1 MTPKRPVP
9 LRYRAY
15 RARSASGSD
24 GASAATLGDHVPHE
38 HDDDRADDGRNQRSD
53 VDSGGPVGVGQG
65 SEQEPAQHGAN
76 DAGVATITLN
86 RPDALNALNAVMR
99 RELLAAIKST
109 GRDAEVRAI
118 VITGA
123 GRGFCAGAD
132 LRGGSGEREFRRVL
146 TEEYN
151 PLIEAIRRVPKPV
164 VASVNGVAAGA
175 GVSLALAADLVIAS
189 EGARFVPA
197 FNRIALVPDSGLTRT
212 LVRALGRH
220 RATAILLGERELT
233 AAEALESGL
242 VAAVF
247 PSDRLTDAARGLA
260 ARLASGPT
268 GAIGL
273 TKRLVN
279 ASEDA
284 TLAETLAAEAALQE
298 VAGRGADHAEG
309 VAAFAEKREPEFR
322 GR

>member
-1 MTPKRPVP
+1 MEHGHQAERYERRLSSSFGQTDSPGTEEVP
-9 LRYRAY
+9 GVFVSSRRYNRAVPDPAY
-15 RARSASGSD
+15 E
-24 GASAATLGDHVPHE
+24 TLL
-38 HDDDRADDGRNQRSD
+38 
-53 VDSGGPVGVGQG
+53 
-65 SEQEPAQHGAN
+65 SEA
-76 DAGVATITLN
+76 DAGVLTVTLN
-86 RPDALNALNAVMR
+86 RPEALNALNAVMR
-99 RELLAAIKST
+99 RELLAAVKDA

-132 LRGGSGEREFRRVL
+132 LRGGSAEREFRRVL
-146 TEEYN
+146 TDEYN

-175 GVSLALAADLVIAS
+175 GVSLAFAADLVVAAT
-189 EGARFVPA
+189 EARFVPA

-220 RATAILLGERELT
+220 RALEVLLGERELN
-233 AAEALESGL
+233 ADQAHDAGL
-242 VAAVF
+242 VAAVV
-247 PSDRLTDAARGLA
+247 PTDRLHEVTRALA
-260 ARLASGPT
+260 IRLASGPT

-279 ASEDA
+279 AAEDA
-284 TLAETLAAEAALQE
+284 SLAESLAVEAAFQDL
-298 VAGRGADHAEG
+298 AGRGADHAEG
-309 VAAFAEKREPEFR
+309 VAAFAEKREPEFG